1 MGIKQGVSKASG
13 SLALK
18 WHRRSGPSR
27 RARRRP
33 FASPFS
39 FSFRRQ
45 QRQYHAHLF
54 ARERSIKRA
63 ARYLGHAFFFSFIF
77 FPFAISQGSPR
88 KRAQMGKKNSL
99 TCWARQPSSV
109 ADILA
114 EDDAV
119 GKNGDDGG
127 ANGVHILVRARS
139 GVEVREDGGEALQTT
154 GVCVRRQQQE
164 NSIGGGFRM
173 RGSSGAKRPRVI
185 FLYSIRLVG

>member
-1 MGIKQGVSKASG
+1 
-13 SLALK
+13 
-18 WHRRSGPSR
+18 
-27 RARRRP
+27 
-33 FASPFS
+33 
-39 FSFRRQ
+39 
-45 QRQYHAHLF
+45 
-54 ARERSIKRA
+54 
-63 ARYLGHAFFFSFIF
+63 
-77 FPFAISQGSPR
+77 
-88 KRAQMGKKNSL
+88 MGKKNSL